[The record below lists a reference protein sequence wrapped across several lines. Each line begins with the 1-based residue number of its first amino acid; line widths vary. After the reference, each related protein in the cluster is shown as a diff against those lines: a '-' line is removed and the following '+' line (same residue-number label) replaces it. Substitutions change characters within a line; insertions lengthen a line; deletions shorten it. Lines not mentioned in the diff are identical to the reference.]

1 VVYVIILASA
11 FAILG
16 EVYGDLLRAAGATER
31 LMELLATQ
39 SPIESPANPLPAP
52 VPAAGSAIVFEA
64 VQFHYPSRPL
74 QPALVD
80 FTLAV
85 EPGQTVAIVGPSG
98 AGKSTLLH
106 IIGTLDRPTVGR
118 VLINGIDVSALTD
131 RELSRFRSR
140 SIGFIFQM
148 HNLLPE
154 FSAIENVMMPGIIA
168 GMRISDLRD
177 RAAGLLASVGLESR
191 LNHKPGELSGGEQQR
206 VAIARALF
214 MAPPLLVADEPTGN
228 LDRRTSI
235 MIQDLLLE
243 LVSAQ
248 KMTLVLVTHD
258 MELAA
263 RLPSQIVMED
273 GEIIRDEVVH

>member
-1 VVYVIILASA
+1 MRMMAVAPQQQNIISLEGVRKEYTIDAA
-11 FAILG
+11 RVEA
-16 EVYGDLLRAAGATER
+16 LRGVTVSIPQGA
-31 LMELLATQ
+31 M
-39 SPIESPANPLPAP
+39 
-52 VPAAGSAIVFEA
+52 VA
-64 VQFHYPSRPL
+64 V
-74 QPALVD
+74 
-80 FTLAV
+80 T
-85 EPGQTVAIVGPSG
+85 GKSG

-106 IIGTLDRPTVGR
+106 IIGTLDRPSSGR
-118 VLINGIDVSALTD
+118 VLVNGVDVSGLRD
-131 RELSRFRSR
+131 RDLSRFRSR

-168 GMRISDLRD
+168 GIRTADLRD
-177 RAAGLLASVGLESR
+177 RAAGLLAAVGLESR
-191 LNHKPGELSGGEQQR
+191 LAHKPGELSGGEQQR

-243 LVSAQ
+243 LVRAQ
-248 KMTLVLVTHD
+248 KMTLILVTHD

-273 GEIIRDEVVH
+273 GVIIRDEVVH

>member
-1 VVYVIILASA
+1 MSEITRPPMISLDSVRKEYTVESA
-11 FAILG
+11 RVEA
-16 EVYGDLLRAAGATER
+16 LRGVSVDIPEGA
-31 LMELLATQ
+31 M
-39 SPIESPANPLPAP
+39 
-52 VPAAGSAIVFEA
+52 VA
-64 VQFHYPSRPL
+64 V
-74 QPALVD
+74 
-80 FTLAV
+80 T
-85 EPGQTVAIVGPSG
+85 GKSG
-98 AGKSTLLH
+98 AGKSTFLH
-106 IIGTLDRPTVGR
+106 IVGTLDRPTSGR
-118 VLINGIDVSALTD
+118 VKINGVNVSELRD

-168 GMRISDLRD
+168 GFKASNLAQ
-177 RAAGLLASVGLESR
+177 RASMLLSSVGLAER

-228 LDRRTSI
+228 LDRRTSL
-235 MIQDLLLE
+235 MIQDLLLN
-243 LVSAQ
+243 LVKEQ

-263 RLPSQIVMED
+263 RLPSQLVMED
-273 GEIIRDEVVH
+273 GGIIRSEVVN

>member
-1 VVYVIILASA
+1 MIDATLQQQKIISLEGVRKEYTIDAA
-11 FAILG
+11 RVEA
-16 EVYGDLLRAAGATER
+16 LRGVTVGIPQGA
-31 LMELLATQ
+31 M
-39 SPIESPANPLPAP
+39 
-52 VPAAGSAIVFEA
+52 VA
-64 VQFHYPSRPL
+64 V
-74 QPALVD
+74 
-80 FTLAV
+80 T
-85 EPGQTVAIVGPSG
+85 GKSG

-106 IIGTLDRPTVGR
+106 IIGTLDRPTSGR
-118 VLINGIDVSALTD
+118 VLINGVDISGLTD

-168 GMRISDLRD
+168 GMRAADLRD
-177 RAAGLLASVGLESR
+177 RAAGLLASVGLDGR

-228 LDRRTSI
+228 LDRRTSM

-273 GEIIRDEVVH
+273 GGIIRDEVVN

>member
-1 VVYVIILASA
+1 MMQASLQQQKIITLEGVRKEYTIDAA
-11 FAILG
+11 RVEA
-16 EVYGDLLRAAGATER
+16 LRGVTVSVPEGA
-31 LMELLATQ
+31 M
-39 SPIESPANPLPAP
+39 
-52 VPAAGSAIVFEA
+52 VA
-64 VQFHYPSRPL
+64 V
-74 QPALVD
+74 
-80 FTLAV
+80 T
-85 EPGQTVAIVGPSG
+85 GKSG

-106 IIGTLDRPTVGR
+106 IIGTLDRPTAGR
-118 VLINGIDVSALTD
+118 VLINGIDLSGLTD

-154 FSAIENVMMPGIIA
+154 FSAIENAMMPGIIA